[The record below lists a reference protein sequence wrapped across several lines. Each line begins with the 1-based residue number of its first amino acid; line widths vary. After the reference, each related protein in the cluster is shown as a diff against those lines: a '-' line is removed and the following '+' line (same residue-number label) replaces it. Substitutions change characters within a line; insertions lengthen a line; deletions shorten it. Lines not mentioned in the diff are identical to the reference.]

1 MKIQLIALSLL
12 IASCSAQKRIEKAKQ
27 IVLTNKPAF
36 DSVGHIW
43 AQLNPC
49 VTDTIIDVK
58 VDTIRGKDFIKTI
71 FIKGGYKYLDT
82 TINNVRIKLLEDGN
96 VYIDIPEKLPTIVYK
111 TAYITDKRKED
122 ILKSDIQKLSIENA
136 NIKTTVAQKE
146 TLLAQKD
153 LQIKAEN
160 KRGNN
165 YVFWLIVAC
174 IALAV
179 SLFTIIYKTIRKQ

>member
-58 VDTIRGKDFIKTI
+58 VDTIRGNDVIKTI

-96 VYIDIPEKLPTIVYK
+96 VYIDIPEKLPTTVYK
-111 TAYITDKRKED
+111 TAYITDKRQED

-136 NIKTTVAQKE
+136 NIKTIVAQKE

-165 YVFWLIVAC
+165 YVFWLIVIG

-179 SLFTIIYKTIRKQ
+179 SLFTIIYKTIRKK

>member
-1 MKIQLIALSLL
+1 MKIQKLIALSIL
-12 IASCSAQKRIEKAKQ
+12 IVSCSAQKRIEKAKQ
-27 IVLTNKPAF
+27 IVLTNKSAF

-43 AQLNPC
+43 AWLNPC

-58 VDTIRGKDFIKTI
+58 IDTIHGKDAIKTI

-82 TINNVRIKLLEDGN
+82 IINSVHIKLLEDGN
-96 VYIDIPEKLPTIVYK
+96 VYIDIPEKLPTTVYK
-111 TAYITDKRKED
+111 TAYITDKRQED

-136 NIKTTVAQKE
+136 NIKTTVAQK
-146 TLLAQKD
+146 D

-165 YVFWLIVAC
+165 YAFWLIIAG

-179 SLFTIIYKTIRKQ
+179 SLFTIIYKTIKKP

>member
-1 MKIQLIALSLL
+1 MLL
-12 IASCSAQKRIEKAKQ
+12 IASCSAQKKIEKAKQ
-27 IVLTNKPAF
+27 IVLTNKPTF

-58 VDTIRGKDFIKTI
+58 ADTIYGKDVIKTI

-82 TINNVRIKLLEDGN
+82 VINNIHIKLLEDGN
-96 VYIDIPEKLPTIVYK
+96 VYIDIPEKLPTTVYK
-111 TAYITDKRKED
+111 KAYITDKRQEN

-136 NIKTTVAQKE
+136 NIKTTVAQK
-146 TLLAQKD
+146 D

-165 YVFWLIVAC
+165 YLFWLIVAG
-174 IALAV
+174 ISLAV
-179 SLFTIIYKTIRKQ
+179 SLFTIIYKIIRKQ

>member
-58 VDTIRGKDFIKTI
+58 VDTIRGKDVIKTI

-96 VYIDIPEKLPTIVYK
+96 VYIDIPEKLPTTVYK
-111 TAYITDKRKED
+111 TAYITDKRQED

-136 NIKTTVAQKE
+136 NTKTTVAQKE

-165 YVFWLIVAC
+165 YVFWLIVTG

-179 SLFTIIYKTIRKQ
+179 SLFTIIYKTIKKP

>member
-43 AQLNPC
+43 AWLNPC
-49 VTDTIIDVK
+49 AT
-58 VDTIRGKDFIKTI
+58 
-71 FIKGGYKYLDT
+71 DT
-82 TINNVRIKLLEDGN
+82 TITSKIDTIQGESFY
-96 VYIDIPEKLPTIVYK
+96 YIDTTTVHDSTVKTKTLVKVQKQIIRQMAYVADYRQIRILEK
-111 TAYITDKRKED
+111 D
-122 ILKSDIQKLSIENA
+122 IEKLSIENA
-136 NIKTTVAQKE
+136 NLRTNI
-146 TLLAQKD
+146 AQKD

>member
-96 VYIDIPEKLPTIVYK
+96 VYIDIPEKLPTTVYK
-111 TAYITDKRKED
+111 TAYITDKRQED

-165 YVFWLIVAC
+165 YVFWLIVAG

-179 SLFTIIYKTIRKQ
+179 SLFTIIYKTIKKP

>member
-1 MKIQLIALSLL
+1 MKIQLIALSIL

-58 VDTIRGKDFIKTI
+58 VDTIRGKDVVKTI

-96 VYIDIPEKLPTIVYK
+96 VYIDIPEKLPTTVHK
-111 TAYITDKRKED
+111 TAYITDKRQED

-136 NIKTTVAQKE
+136 NMKTTVAQKE
-146 TLLAQKD
+146 TLLVQKD

-165 YVFWLIVAC
+165 YVFWLIVTG

-179 SLFTIIYKTIRKQ
+179 SLFTIIYKTIKKQ